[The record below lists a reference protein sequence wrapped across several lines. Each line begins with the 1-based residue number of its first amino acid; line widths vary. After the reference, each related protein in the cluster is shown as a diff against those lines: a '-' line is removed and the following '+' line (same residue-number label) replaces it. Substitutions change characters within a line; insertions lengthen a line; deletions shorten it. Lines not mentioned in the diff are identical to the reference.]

1 MIRLLI
7 LAAAMIGAC
16 ANAPSAIAQD
26 VSFSETERAA
36 ILRFG
41 PWPPLP
47 STDASNR
54 VSGDEKAIRLGLQ
67 LFNDPRLSPSG
78 RVACASCHQP
88 EQAFADGRPVAIGV
102 AKGVRNTPSLL
113 DTGFSRWFGWAGAN
127 DTLWGASIRPITAA
141 AEMASAAEHVQ
152 TLITTDTKLAA
163 AFTQTFGASAK
174 AMGAEPALMA
184 VGKALAAYQ
193 ETLISKRTSFDQFRD
208 ALAAGDTTGTSKY
221 ADSAKR
227 GLKLFIGEGRCSLCH
242 LGPRFTNGEFDDI
255 GIPFFTGPG
264 KVDKGR
270 YAGIQYFKKS
280 AFTRLGAYSDDPA
293 GKDSPAAIPSHHVAL
308 QGRAFGS
315 FKVPSL
321 RGVQE
326 TAPYMHN
333 GTLNTLPEV
342 INHYSKMDQDR
353 LHIDDAAILRPL
365 NLTPQQAL
373 DLEAFLR
380 SLSPTK

>member
-1 MIRLLI
+1 MIRLLV
-7 LAAAMIGAC
+7 LAAALIGAC
-16 ANAPSAIAQD
+16 ANAPSAIAQA
-26 VSFSETERAA
+26 VGFSEPERAA

-41 PWPPLP
+41 PWPPPP

-54 VSGDEKAIRLGLQ
+54 VSGDEKAIRLGLL

-88 EQAFADGRPVAIGV
+88 EQAFADGLPVAVGA

-113 DTGFSRWFGWAGAN
+113 DAGFSRWFGWAGAN

-152 TLITTDTKLAA
+152 SLITTDTALSAT
-163 AFTQTFGASAK
+163 FTQTFGESAE
-174 AMGAEPALMA
+174 AMGTEPVLVA

-193 ETLISKRTSFDQFRD
+193 ETLISKRTPFDAFRD
-208 ALAAGDTTGTSKY
+208 ALAAGNTAATSTY

-242 LGPRFTNGEFDDI
+242 LGPRFTSGEFDDI

-270 YAGIQYFKKS
+270 YAGIQYFKDS

-293 GKDSPAAIPSHHVAL
+293 GKDSPAAIPSRHVAL

-333 GTLNTLPEV
+333 GTLKTLPEV
-342 INHYSKMDQDR
+342 MEHYSKMDQER
-353 LHIDDAAILRPL
+353 LHIDGAAILRPL
-365 NLTPQQAL
+365 NLSPQQAL

-380 SLSPTK
+380 SLSPMK